1 MLSSKTKSGK
11 LLSEPGLRT
20 GSLQARGRRQRPRSP
35 VQQEASTAP
44 LQPGLPTPSP
54 GEMLQAPSSPSFS
67 ISSCFRVSSQTGKRS
82 WDSHFGG
89 QSNPHP
95 TGYRVRTAQPRQ
107 QSAPRVVSSL
117 PLWVQPLPP
126 PLTSPGQPLNCGT
139 LGEARKGHKRGRLA
153 LPRPAGGAQAEGQQP
168 CSPAA
173 PPPQRVLTAGPHV
186 HWLPVGVLP

>member
-44 LQPGLPTPSP
+44 RQPGLPTPSP

-126 PLTSPGQPLNCGT
+126 PLTSPGQPLTAGRWGRPGRDT
-139 LGEARKGHKRGRLA
+139 SEAAWHCRDLQA
-153 LPRPAGGAQAEGQQP
+153 APRQKDS
-168 CSPAA
+168 SPAA
-173 PPPQRVLTAGPHV
+173 PQPPRPSAS
-186 HWLPVGVLP
+186 LPQAHMSTGFP